1 MEKDQIIL
9 LEDRGLISITGE
21 DTKNFL
27 QNIITNDIDKVSF
40 YSSIFSG
47 LFTPQGKYLFEFF
60 LIQTKN
66 GYLLDCDNEFTKE
79 IINYL
84 LKYKLR
90 SKIEI
95 TDISTDYVIGLI
107 SSEKFLDIQESENK
121 TDDTIEFRDSPLFL
135 DPRNK
140 NLGARILSSLEKLH
154 LTIKKLDLKI
164 VKPDA
169 YFAKAHSLGIPIK
182 GIENLK
188 DQLFGLEA
196 NFEELNAIDFKKGCY
211 IGQENTARMK
221 LKEKL
226 RRRLLP
232 ISSTEKLNLGE
243 EIEVKVLSF
252 DKEKLRVSLGLK
264 QIQNDPWEG
273 IEGKYSVGGIYE
285 ATVSNL
291 TDYGCFAELEQGVE
305 GLIHL
310 SELDWTN
317 KNIHPSKVVT
327 LEENI
332 RVMILEL
339 DNEKRRI
346 SLGLKQTK
354 PNPWL
359 EFENKYNIGDSVE
372 GSIKSITDFGVF
384 VGLEGDIDGLIHL
397 SDLSDNENPEED
409 LKNYNKG
416 DKLSCIIFGIDA
428 ERERISLK
436 ISD

>member
-1 MEKDQIIL
+1 MDKDQIIL
-9 LEDRGLISITGE
+9 LEDRGLILITGK
-21 DTKNFL
+21 DVKNFL
-27 QNIITNDIDKVSF
+27 QNIITNDIEKVNLST
-40 YSSIFSG
+40 SIFSA

-60 LIQTKN
+60 LIQSKN
-66 GYLLDCDNEFTKE
+66 GYLLDCDNKFTNE

-95 TDISTDYVIGLI
+95 SDISKDYVIGIINL
-107 SSEKFLDIQESENK
+107 EKFLDIQKNENK
-121 TDDTIEFRDSPLFL
+121 TGDTIEFRGSPLFL

-169 YFAKAHSLGIPIK
+169 YFAKAHSFGIPIK

-243 EIEVKVLSF
+243 EIFYNKIKIGKILIEQPYPFGLLKV
-252 DKEKLRVSLGLK
+252 
-264 QIQNDPWEG
+264 IDP
-273 IEGKYSVGGIYE
+273 
-285 ATVSNL
+285 N
-291 TDYGCFAELEQGVE
+291 VE
-305 GLIHL
+305 
-310 SELDWTN
+310 
-317 KNIHPSKVVT
+317 
-327 LEENI
+327 
-332 RVMILEL
+332 
-339 DNEKRRI
+339 
-346 SLGLKQTK
+346 
-354 PNPWL
+354 
-359 EFENKYNIGDSVE
+359 EFENKELLANNKKCRILKSV
-372 GSIKSITDFGVF
+372 
-384 VGLEGDIDGLIHL
+384 
-397 SDLSDNENPEED
+397 
-409 LKNYNKG
+409 
-416 DKLSCIIFGIDA
+416 
-428 ERERISLK
+428 
-436 ISD
+436 

>member
-1 MEKDQIIL
+1 MEKDQIVL
-9 LEDRGLISITGE
+9 LENRGFILISGE
-21 DTKNFL
+21 DSKNFL
-27 QNIITNDIDKVSF
+27 QNIITNDIEKVSL
-40 YSSIFSG
+40 SNSIFSA

-60 LIQTKN
+60 LIQSKN
-66 GYLLDCDNEFTKE
+66 GYQLDCDDKFTNE

-95 TDISTDYVIGLI
+95 TDISKDFVIGI
-107 SSEKFLDIQESENK
+107 INSEKFLDIQKSENK
-121 TDDTIEFRDSPLFL
+121 TDDTIEFRGSPLFL

-164 VKPDA
+164 VKPDT

-243 EIEVKVLSF
+243 EIFYNKTKIGKILIEQPYPFGLVKV
-252 DKEKLRVSLGLK
+252 
-264 QIQNDPWEG
+264 IDPN
-273 IEGKYSVGGIYE
+273 IE
-285 ATVSNL
+285 
-291 TDYGCFAELEQGVE
+291 
-305 GLIHL
+305 
-310 SELDWTN
+310 
-317 KNIHPSKVVT
+317 
-327 LEENI
+327 
-332 RVMILEL
+332 
-339 DNEKRRI
+339 
-346 SLGLKQTK
+346 
-354 PNPWL
+354 
-359 EFENKYNIGDSVE
+359 EFENKELLANKKKCRILKSV
-372 GSIKSITDFGVF
+372 
-384 VGLEGDIDGLIHL
+384 
-397 SDLSDNENPEED
+397 
-409 LKNYNKG
+409 
-416 DKLSCIIFGIDA
+416 
-428 ERERISLK
+428 
-436 ISD
+436 

>member
-27 QNIITNDIDKVSF
+27 QNIITNDIEKVSF
-40 YSSIFSG
+40 SSSIFSA

-60 LIQTKN
+60 LIQSKN
-66 GYLLDCDNEFTKE
+66 GYLLDCDNKFTKE

-95 TDISTDYVIGLI
+95 TDVSTDYVIGLI
-107 SSEKFLDIQESENK
+107 SSEKFLDIQKSEGK
-121 TDDTIEFRDSPLFL
+121 TEDTIEFRDSPLFL

-164 VKPDA
+164 VKPDT
-169 YFAKAHSLGIPIK
+169 YFTKAHSLGIPIK

-232 ISSTEKLNLGE
+232 ISSSEKLNLGE
-243 EIEVKVLSF
+243 EIFYNNIKIGKILIEQPYPFGLVKV
-252 DKEKLRVSLGLK
+252 
-264 QIQNDPWEG
+264 IDPN
-273 IEGKYSVGGIYE
+273 IE
-285 ATVSNL
+285 
-291 TDYGCFAELEQGVE
+291 
-305 GLIHL
+305 
-310 SELDWTN
+310 
-317 KNIHPSKVVT
+317 
-327 LEENI
+327 
-332 RVMILEL
+332 
-339 DNEKRRI
+339 
-346 SLGLKQTK
+346 
-354 PNPWL
+354 
-359 EFENKYNIGDSVE
+359 EFENKELLANNKKCKILKSV
-372 GSIKSITDFGVF
+372 
-384 VGLEGDIDGLIHL
+384 
-397 SDLSDNENPEED
+397 
-409 LKNYNKG
+409 
-416 DKLSCIIFGIDA
+416 
-428 ERERISLK
+428 
-436 ISD
+436 

>member
-27 QNIITNDIDKVSF
+27 QNIITNDIEKVSF
-40 YSSIFSG
+40 SSSIFSA

-60 LIQTKN
+60 LIQSKN
-66 GYLLDCDNEFTKE
+66 GYLLDCDNKFTKE

-107 SSEKFLDIQESENK
+107 SSEKFLDIQKSENK

-164 VKPDA
+164 VKPDT

-243 EIEVKVLSF
+243 EIFYNKIKIGKIL
-252 DKEKLRVSLGLK
+252 
-264 QIQNDPWEG
+264 
-273 IEGKYSVGGIYE
+273 IEQPYP
-285 ATVSNL
+285 
-291 TDYGCFAELEQGVE
+291 F
-305 GLIHL
+305 GLIKVI
-310 SELDWTN
+310 DP
-317 KNIHPSKVVT
+317 NI
-327 LEENI
+327 E
-332 RVMILEL
+332 
-339 DNEKRRI
+339 
-346 SLGLKQTK
+346 
-354 PNPWL
+354 
-359 EFENKYNIGDSVE
+359 EFENKELLANNKKCKILKSV
-372 GSIKSITDFGVF
+372 
-384 VGLEGDIDGLIHL
+384 
-397 SDLSDNENPEED
+397 
-409 LKNYNKG
+409 
-416 DKLSCIIFGIDA
+416 
-428 ERERISLK
+428 
-436 ISD
+436 

>member
-40 YSSIFSG
+40 SSSIFSA

-79 IINYL
+79 IMNYL

-182 GIENLK
+182 GIKNLK

-243 EIEVKVLSF
+243 EIFYNKNKIGKIL
-252 DKEKLRVSLGLK
+252 
-264 QIQNDPWEG
+264 
-273 IEGKYSVGGIYE
+273 IEQPYP
-285 ATVSNL
+285 
-291 TDYGCFAELEQGVE
+291 F
-305 GLIHL
+305 GLIKVI
-310 SELDWTN
+310 DP
-317 KNIHPSKVVT
+317 NIK
-327 LEENI
+327 
-332 RVMILEL
+332 
-339 DNEKRRI
+339 D
-346 SLGLKQTK
+346 
-354 PNPWL
+354 
-359 EFENKYNIGDSVE
+359 FENKELLANNKKCRILKSV
-372 GSIKSITDFGVF
+372 
-384 VGLEGDIDGLIHL
+384 
-397 SDLSDNENPEED
+397 
-409 LKNYNKG
+409 
-416 DKLSCIIFGIDA
+416 
-428 ERERISLK
+428 
-436 ISD
+436 

>member
-27 QNIITNDIDKVSF
+27 QNIITNDIEKVSF
-40 YSSIFSG
+40 SSSIFSA

-60 LIQTKN
+60 LIQSKN
-66 GYLLDCDNEFTKE
+66 GYLLDCDNKFTKE

-95 TDISTDYVIGLI
+95 TDVSTDYVIGLI
-107 SSEKFLDIQESENK
+107 SSEKFLDIQKSEGK

-164 VKPDA
+164 VKPET

-182 GIENLK
+182 GIKNLK

-243 EIEVKVLSF
+243 EIFYNKIKIGKIL
-252 DKEKLRVSLGLK
+252 
-264 QIQNDPWEG
+264 
-273 IEGKYSVGGIYE
+273 IEHPYP
-285 ATVSNL
+285 
-291 TDYGCFAELEQGVE
+291 F
-305 GLIHL
+305 GLIKVI
-310 SELDWTN
+310 DP
-317 KNIHPSKVVT
+317 NI
-327 LEENI
+327 E
-332 RVMILEL
+332 
-339 DNEKRRI
+339 
-346 SLGLKQTK
+346 
-354 PNPWL
+354 
-359 EFENKYNIGDSVE
+359 EFENKELLANNKKCKILKSV
-372 GSIKSITDFGVF
+372 
-384 VGLEGDIDGLIHL
+384 
-397 SDLSDNENPEED
+397 
-409 LKNYNKG
+409 
-416 DKLSCIIFGIDA
+416 
-428 ERERISLK
+428 
-436 ISD
+436 